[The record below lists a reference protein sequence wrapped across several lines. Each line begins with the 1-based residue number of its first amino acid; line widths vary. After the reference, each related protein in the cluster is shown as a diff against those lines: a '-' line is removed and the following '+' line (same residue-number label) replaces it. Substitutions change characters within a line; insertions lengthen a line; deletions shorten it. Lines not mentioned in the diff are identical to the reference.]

1 MNWEIEI
8 DVCALPC
15 LKHITS
21 GNLLYSAG
29 SSAQCSVVAWMGGMG
44 VGRKEGQE
52 EGDIC
57 IHIADLLCYTAEMNT
72 TL

>member
-1 MNWEIEI
+1 ML
-8 DVCALPC
+8 C
-15 LKHITS
+15 
-21 GNLLYSAG
+21 G
-29 SSAQCSVVAWMGGMG
+29 SLMGGMG

>member
-15 LKHITS
+15 LKHILS
-21 GNLLYSAG
+21 GNQLYSAG
-29 SSAQCSVVAWMGGMG
+29 SSAQCSAVAWMGGMG

-52 EGDIC
+52 EGRKIVY
-57 IHIADLLCYTAEMNT
+57 I
-72 TL
+72 